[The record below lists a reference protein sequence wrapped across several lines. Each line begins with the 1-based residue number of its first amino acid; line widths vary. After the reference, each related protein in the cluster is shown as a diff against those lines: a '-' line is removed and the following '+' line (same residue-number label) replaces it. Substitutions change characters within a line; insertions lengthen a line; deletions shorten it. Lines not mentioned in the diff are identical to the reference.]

1 MLDRIKVCF
10 TESIQTQIAAA
21 EALPDAISRA
31 AMMMVQSL
39 LNGNKILCCGNGG
52 SAATAQ
58 RFTASMI
65 NRFETD
71 RPSLPAL
78 SLNTDNVVMTA
89 IANSKQPDEIYA
101 KQVRAL
107 GQPGDVL
114 LAISTHGNS
123 RDIIKAVEAAVTRDM
138 TIVALTGYDGGE
150 LAGLLG
156 PQDVEI
162 RIPSHHSVR
171 IQEVHMLTINCLCD
185 LIDNTL
191 FPHQDE

>member
-39 LNGNKILCCGNGG
+39 LSGNKILCCGNGG

-78 SLNTDNVVMTA
+78 SLNTDNVVITA

-107 GQPGDVL
+107 GQAGDVL

-185 LIDNTL
+185 LIDSTL